1 MLCRVPAYSAPIFPN
16 PTIRYFIRYRLGLCR
31 RTARCTG
38 YAHCADGR
46 RSRSD
51 EFQVLECKVAYEDGL
66 ADTQF
71 GYVHDQFV
79 GQVLDQ
85 RAHDEL
91 TGRQRQLTADLHTFG
106 VTRQAYRNGDGYGFT
121 LGNAVEIEVED
132 LLADGVELR
141 LTQHGLF
148 FLAVEIE
155 LDDVRVGGVDQ
166 GLDLAGS
173 TEKETDS
180 PLPDSTQ
187 GTMPSRRTALA
198 AFLPYSSRLTAFTEI
213 VFIIRLFLM
222 CYHRRFSARPRK
234 PRPNSACFGSQR

>member
-1 MLCRVPAYSAPIFPN
+1 M
-16 PTIRYFIRYRLGLCR
+16 CR

-38 YAHCADGR
+38 HAHCADGR

-141 LTQHGLF
+141 LTQHGLL

-166 GLDLAGS
+166 GLDLAGVYREGNRLAVARQYAGYH
-173 TEKETDS
+173 T
-180 PLPDSTQ
+180 
-187 GTMPSRRTALA
+187 LA
-198 AFLPYSSRLTAFTEI
+198 AYGLGRFLAVLITLNGLYRDSFHNTF
-213 VFIIRLFLM
+213 VF
-222 CYHRRFSARPRK
+222 
-234 PRPNSACFGSQR
+234 